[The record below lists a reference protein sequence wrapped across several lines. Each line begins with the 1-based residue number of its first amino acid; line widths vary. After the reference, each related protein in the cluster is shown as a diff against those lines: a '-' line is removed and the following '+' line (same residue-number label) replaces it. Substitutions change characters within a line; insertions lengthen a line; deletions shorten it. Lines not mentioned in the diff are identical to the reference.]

1 MEQDPIKFTDKKID
15 ESWKDR
21 IENEKESNP
30 NFSAGLEPAK
40 TPKEQSVSFIAFLNS
55 IAVQTLVSM
64 GEIGEPNDKNT
75 KDLDQAKQMIDLL
88 VLLKEKTKGN
98 LTAEETK
105 VFESVIADLQLRYV
119 EALKS

>member
-1 MEQDPIKFTDKKID
+1 MEQDPIKFTDKKVD

-21 IENEKESNP
+21 IQGEKESNS
-30 NFSAGLEPAK
+30 NFSVDPEPAK
-40 TPKEQSVSFIAFLNS
+40 NPKEESVSFVAFLNS
-55 IAVQTLVSM
+55 IAVQTLVCL

-88 VLLKEKTKGN
+88 VLFKEKTKGN

-105 VFESVIADLQLRYV
+105 FFESVLADLQLRYV